1 MNDIKKCARS
11 VHECH
16 LSANPEPRHLAC
28 CAFRCVRLSPAAHRP
43 PSTRVRWSP
52 TQPQTLIE
60 PEELADPSSR
70 QDSAIH
76 DPYRRSTEDRP
87 SDADWQTRGQARRR
101 ASFASW
107 RATLAGSLLL
117 LLAGWVFIASLRLS
131 ISATNSSGG
140 LLSRGRR
147 QRH

>member
-76 DPYRRSTEDRP
+76 NPYRRSTEDRP
-87 SDADWQTRGQARRR
+87 SDADWQTRGQAPCCVRV
-101 ASFASW
+101 
-107 RATLAGSLLL
+107 LAGHPRWQPASL
-117 LLAGWVFIASLRLS
+117 ARWVFIASLRLS